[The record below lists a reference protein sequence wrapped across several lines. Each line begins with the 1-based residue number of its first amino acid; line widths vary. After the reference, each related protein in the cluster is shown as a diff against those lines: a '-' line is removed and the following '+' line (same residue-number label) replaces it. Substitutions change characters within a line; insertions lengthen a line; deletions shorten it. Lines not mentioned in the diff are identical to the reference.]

1 MLRHLVPP
9 AIRAPFARYSHAVE
23 IPAGAR
29 LLLVSGQL
37 GITPD
42 DAIPEGVEEQA
53 ALCLAAIEACL
64 SEAGMGRADIV
75 RLNAYVTD
83 RAYLAGY
90 MAARDRFIAS
100 PPPASTL
107 MIVSGFARPEFK
119 VEIEALAARRD

>member
-1 MLRHLVPP
+1 MLRHFVPP
-9 AIRAPFARYSHAVE
+9 TIRAPFARYSHAVE

-42 DAIPEGVEEQA
+42 DAIPDGVEEQA
-53 ALCLAAIEACL
+53 ALCFAAIEACL
-64 SEAGMGRADIV
+64 AEAGMERADIV

-119 VEIEALAARRD
+119 VEIEALAARQD